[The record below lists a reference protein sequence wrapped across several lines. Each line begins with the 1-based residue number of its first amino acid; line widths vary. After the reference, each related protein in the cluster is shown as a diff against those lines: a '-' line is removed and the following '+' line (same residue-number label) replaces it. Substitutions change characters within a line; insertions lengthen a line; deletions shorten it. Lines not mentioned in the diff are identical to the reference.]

1 MDLSNLLNYYGIF
14 SSLLVGIISV
24 VGTYVVNKYNSK
36 QNYKDSYKNML
47 IERKLRAIEALFKVM
62 QNFTTVTDRD
72 GWFSWMNHL
81 EELDKILID
90 FKNIEKD
97 LVWFPIQFRNQITL
111 FDNHL
116 RRYRRNILEN
126 NYGKDIT
133 AYKDQEAD
141 NFVIERS
148 KIEEQLYA
156 FLSDETDVIKVF
168 KRNSDFLKHV
178 EWKRD
183 KYGNE

>member
-36 QNYKDSYKNML
+36 QNYKNSYKNML

-90 FKNIEKD
+90 FSSLQLFEQINI
-97 LVWFPIQFRNQITL
+97 
-111 FDNHL
+111 
-116 RRYRRNILEN
+116 
-126 NYGKDIT
+126 
-133 AYKDQEAD
+133 A
-141 NFVIERS
+141 
-148 KIEEQLYA
+148 
-156 FLSDETDVIKVF
+156 
-168 KRNSDFLKHV
+168 
-178 EWKRD
+178 
-183 KYGNE
+183 

>member
-36 QNYKDSYKNML
+36 QNYKNSYKNML

-97 LVWFPIQFRNQITL
+97 LVWFPIQLGIKLHCLIIT
-111 FDNHL
+111 
-116 RRYRRNILEN
+116 YAVIAGI
-126 NYGKDIT
+126 YWKTIT
-133 AYKDQEAD
+133 ARILQRIK
-141 NFVIERS
+141 IRMLIILLS
-148 KIEEQLYA
+148 KGQKLKNS
-156 FLSDETDVIKVF
+156 FMHF
-168 KRNSDFLKHV
+168 CRMKRMSSKCLRATATF
-178 EWKRD
+178 
-183 KYGNE
+183 

>member
-36 QNYKDSYKNML
+36 QNYKNSYKNML

-116 RRYRRNILEN
+116 RCYRRNILEN